1 MVKKKATLLPAD
13 AGRLL
18 AALPAPF
25 AALLARIAA
34 LAQARQEALWLVGG
48 VVRDIVLGLPLTRD
62 LDVSLEGDAVALAE
76 ELAAAL
82 GGHVSA
88 RHQAFGT
95 ASVLLALS
103 GEADRE
109 PSGLVLDLA
118 STRSERYPQPAALPV
133 VQPADIR
140 RDLGRRDFTVN
151 AMALEVPPPGTD
163 AASARFLDPFA
174 GLRDLQA
181 GKLRV
186 LHAAS
191 FQDDP
196 TRILR
201 GLRLAVRLGA
211 AFEPHTRALLAATL
225 EGGLLEQV
233 GPDRLR
239 TELCLALEEPD
250 PLAVLQEADA
260 LGILAHIFP
269 PLRAAPAAHAGA
281 EISTHAEPLV
291 RAGLLTYELSEAD
304 RAAFAERYRL
314 PREAASLLQDV
325 GSLRARRDA
334 LQQPGLRNS
343 QLDDLLRPFGKL
355 ALDVVRYAETGP
367 ARAAITHY
375 LDNLRDRAPLLDG
388 HALQRLGVPPGP
400 QLGALLRGL
409 RAARLD
415 GLLHTR
421 ADEEAWV
428 LQQRASRES

>member
-1 MVKKKATLLPAD
+1 MKKKVTIPSPD
-13 AGRLL
+13 GGRLL

-34 LAQARQEALWLVGG
+34 LAQARQAALWLVGG
-48 VVRDIVLGLPLTRD
+48 VVRDMVLGLPLTRD
-62 LDVSLEGDAVALAE
+62 LDLSVEGDAVALAE

-82 GGHVSA
+82 GGRVSA

-95 ASVLLALS
+95 ASVLLALPGAGDS
-103 GEADRE
+103 E
-109 PSGLVLDLA
+109 PSALVLDLA
-118 STRSERYPQPAALPV
+118 STRSERYPQPGALPV

-140 RDLGRRDFTVN
+140 RDLARRDFTVN
-151 AMALEVPPPGTD
+151 AMALEVPPPGAD
-163 AASARFLDPFA
+163 AASVRFLDPFA
-174 GLRDLQA
+174 GLRDLEA
-181 GKLRV
+181 GWLRV

-196 TRILR
+196 TRMVR

-211 AFEPHTRALLAATL
+211 SFEPHTRALLAAAL
-225 EGGLLEQV
+225 DGGLLERV

-269 PLRAAPAAHAGA
+269 PLRAAPAPHAEQA
-281 EISTHAEPLV
+281 LAAHAEPLV
-291 RAGLLTYELSEAD
+291 CAGLLTYELSEAE
-304 RAAFAERYRL
+304 RAALAERYRL
-314 PREAASLLQDV
+314 PREASGLLQDV
-325 GSLRARRDA
+325 SRLRARRDA

-367 ARAAITHY
+367 VGAVITHY
-375 LDNLRDRAPLLDG
+375 LDNLRDSAPLLDG

-415 GLLHTR
+415 GLLQTR

-428 LQQRASRES
+428 MQQRASSKR